1 MVERRKHMY
10 QDTMV
15 YTGAGPTL
23 WCAVKCAACAI
34 CLVDGPSPAA
44 DAIAAASVF
53 VAWGGK

>member
-1 MVERRKHMY
+1 MY